1 MEKRTKSYTS
11 FQLMKDAE
19 LELENLIR
27 ESKWQNIVS
36 LKKAIIEYR
45 SNKNST
51 DQELATRFLETII
64 RHVTIYK

>member
-64 RHVTIYK
+64 RHVTI